1 MSDEKVTTSKDD
13 GKLSQWAT
21 GFFYR
26 MDGKKWT
33 VKSKALLG
41 FLSGFFMFC
50 MVAVLFNDTG
60 PVEEDHVEPISA
72 SETMSSASKVEFE
85 RFSLDEEPEE
95 KAPKVVRR
103 QSKKPRERFVGLER
117 LDRVESLSIPPGTL
131 TKAKLT
137 SGASNGPVR
146 ATLAESIR
154 VDGDELLPAG
164 ALLVGTGASTED
176 RLFVRF
182 TQAVFNNGKAVKI
195 TAQACDGSDQT
206 VGLKGSMIGN
216 EALKLAAGIGL
227 NFAGGVSEGLKESS
241 VQGGVEVE
249 KPTMKNALLNGASTA
264 SLEYARQTMSELRS
278 RQPVIEVPNGTEI
291 CVLFQGGE
299 NG

>member
-1 MSDEKVTTSKDD
+1 MSEETVTTSRDD
-13 GKLSQWAT
+13 GSRNQWAT

-41 FLSGFFMFC
+41 FLSGFFLFC
-50 MVAVLFNDTG
+50 LVAVLFSDSGN
-60 PVEEDHVEPISA
+60 VEEVHVEPISA
-72 SETMSSASKVEFE
+72 TDSIASSPKYEFS
-85 RFSLDEEPEE
+85 RLDLITE
-95 KAPKVVRR
+95 KEKTTPTVSTTRRSVPKE
-103 QSKKPRERFVGLER
+103 KFVGLER
-117 LDRVESLSIPPGTL
+117 RDRLVSLSIPPGTL
-131 TKAKLT
+131 AKAKLT

-146 ATLAESIR
+146 ATLTDAVH
-154 VDGDELLPAG
+154 VDGDDLLPAG
-164 ALLVGTGASTED
+164 ALLVGTGSSTED
-176 RLFVRF
+176 RLYIRF
-182 TQAVFNNGKAVKI
+182 AQAVFSNGKAVKI

-206 VGLKGSMIGN
+206 VGLKGSKVGG
-216 EALKLAAGIGL
+216 EAQKLAAGIGL
-227 NFAGGVSEGLKESS
+227 NFAGGVSEGLQESE
-241 VQGGVEVE
+241 VQGGVEVK

-299 NG
+299 DG

>member
-1 MSDEKVTTSKDD
+1 MTDEKVTASRDD
-13 GKLSQWAT
+13 GRKNQWAT

-50 MVAVLFNDTG
+50 MVAVLFSDTG

-72 SETMSSASKVEFE
+72 SESMNSAPKFEFK
-85 RFSLDEEPEE
+85 RFSLADEPKE
-95 KAPKVVRR
+95 KAPKVVMRR
-103 QSKKPRERFVGLER
+103 SSKPQEKFVGLER
-117 LDRVESLSIPPGTL
+117 FDRIESLSIPPGTL

-146 ATLAESIR
+146 ATLTESVR

-164 ALLVGTGASTED
+164 ALLVGTGSSTED
-176 RLFVRF
+176 RLFIRF
-182 TQAVFNNGKAVKI
+182 SQAVFSDGKAVKI

-206 VGLKGSMIGN
+206 VGLKGSKVGN

-227 NFAGGVSEGLKESS
+227 NFAGGVSEGLKESN

>member
-13 GKLSQWAT
+13 GRLSQWAT

-50 MVAVLFNDTG
+50 MVAVLFSDTNN
-60 PVEEDHVEPISA
+60 VEEAHVEPISA
-72 SETMSSASKVEFE
+72 SDPIESAPKFEFKRLSPE
-85 RFSLDEEPEE
+85 ANEE
-95 KAPKVVRR
+95 KPLATVVRR
-103 QSKKPRERFVGLER
+103 RVKKPERFTGLER
-117 LDRVESLSIPPGTL
+117 LDRVNNLSVPPGTL
-131 TKAKLT
+131 VKAKLT

-146 ATLAESIR
+146 ATLTESVR
-154 VDGDELLPAG
+154 VDGDELLPSG
-164 ALLVGTGASTED
+164 ALLVGTGSSTED
-176 RLFVRF
+176 RLFIRF
-182 TQAVFNNGKAVKI
+182 GQAVFNNGKSVKI
-195 TAQACDGSDQT
+195 TAQACDKSDET
-206 VGLKGSMIGN
+206 VGLKGSKVGN
-216 EALKLAAGIGL
+216 EVLKLAAGIGL
-227 NFAGGVSEGLKESS
+227 NFAGGVSEGLKESE

-264 SLEYARQTMSELRS
+264 SLEYARQSMSELRS
-278 RQPVIEVPNGTEI
+278 RQPVIAVSNGTEI
-291 CVLFQGGE
+291 CILFQGGE

>member
-1 MSDEKVTTSKDD
+1 MSDEQVTTSKDD
-13 GKLSQWAT
+13 GRLSQWAT

-50 MVAVLFNDTG
+50 MVAVLFSDTNN
-60 PVEEDHVEPISA
+60 VEEAHVEPISS
-72 SETMSSASKVEFE
+72 SEPVESTPKFEFKRYSLEDESKERVSKVVTK
-85 RFSLDEEPEE
+85 RS
-95 KAPKVVRR
+95 
-103 QSKKPRERFVGLER
+103 SKPREKFVGLER
-117 LDRVESLSIPPGTL
+117 LDRIDKLSVPPGTL
-131 TKAKLT
+131 VMAKLA

-146 ATLAESIR
+146 ATLTESVR
-154 VDGDELLPAG
+154 VDGDELLPNG
-164 ALLVGTGASTED
+164 ALLVGTGSSTEG
-176 RLFVRF
+176 RLFIRF
-182 TQAVFNNGKAVKI
+182 GQAVFNNGKAVKI
-195 TAQACDGSDQT
+195 TAQACDKSDET
-206 VGLKGSMIGN
+206 VGLKGSKVGN

-227 NFAGGVSEGLKESS
+227 NFAGGVSEGLKESE

-299 NG
+299 HG